1 MNPDSSNVELDS
13 VKQAEEGEYVQ
24 EGVQQEEGTFYHDFL
39 KVHTILKNYMT
50 SRPLSQGTTL

>member
-24 EGVQQEEGTFYHDFL
+24 EGVQQEEGTVWLVEKL
-39 KVHTILKNYMT
+39 KKLLLDPPLKNIF
-50 SRPLSQGTTL
+50 

>member
-24 EGVQQEEGTFYHDFL
+24 EGVQQEEGNFSVFFEKFPRDFFFWL
-39 KVHTILKNYMT
+39 N
-50 SRPLSQGTTL
+50 